1 MNKRQRKK
9 LERRTSLRKRF
20 RDWRRGKT
28 KMRITS
34 VYEDGTKTVIWETY
48 PQWVKRS
55 KDNP

>member
-9 LERRTSLRKRF
+9 LERRTSLRKRV

-34 VYEDGTKTVIWETY
+34 VYKDGTMTEIWETY
-48 PQWVKRS
+48 PQWVKRAYGG
-55 KDNP
+55 